1 MAPAGAARSAP
12 WLAAPHARVE
22 GRAQRIAPRRRDG
35 AAQQQVAVTVERGG
49 LLCLQGR
56 DLGRQRMLAH
66 DVAYN
71 LNVLFAIVLAP
82 KAIRAK
88 QEPQPTTVRARK
100 IFEGYRT
107 TGVFVRRAKAMTA
120 ARHSKRYGAGTL
132 RLGSHLRRGFENSGR
147 SALSNRQHRSN
158 KHNAADAPEKSA
170 PSLLKRLGPGLITG
184 AADDDPSGIA
194 TYSQA
199 GAQFGYGLLWTVFL
213 TLPFMIAIQLV
224 SARIGRVTGKG
235 LAANVMQIAPRW
247 AVLGL
252 VSLLVIANT
261 FNIAADI
268 AAMAE
273 ALSLVIGGLNH
284 EHALIFA
291 AGSTI
296 LQVFVPYRR
305 YSPVLKFLTL
315 ALFAYVATA
324 FTVEI
329 PWSTALLAAVWPK
342 ADVSGDYFLMVVA
355 VLGTTISPYL
365 FFWQASQE
373 VEEMNQGKRDK
384 PLRDLPSGGDPEIAR
399 IRADTIVG
407 MLLSNTIAF
416 FIILTTASV
425 LHANGVTNINS
436 ATQAA
441 EALRPLAGDFTFAL
455 FALGIIGTGLLAIPV
470 LAGSAAYG
478 VAEIFGWRAT
488 LEARPEKAVGFYTII
503 AAATIIGFGLG
514 FTGIDSIHMLV
525 WSAVLNGI
533 VAVPI
538 MAMMMLIVASAAIMG
553 RFKARSWLVVLGW
566 LGTAIMALAV
576 LALLGSSLVG

>member
-1 MAPAGAARSAP
+1 MRDSA
-12 WLAAPHARVE
+12 HA
-22 GRAQRIAPRRRDG
+22 
-35 AAQQQVAVTVERGG
+35 
-49 LLCLQGR
+49 
-56 DLGRQRMLAH
+56 
-66 DVAYN
+66 
-71 LNVLFAIVLAP
+71 
-82 KAIRAK
+82 
-88 QEPQPTTVRARK
+88 
-100 IFEGYRT
+100 
-107 TGVFVRRAKAMTA
+107 
-120 ARHSKRYGAGTL
+120 SKT
-132 RLGSHLRRGFENSGR
+132 
-147 SALSNRQHRSN
+147 
-158 KHNAADAPEKSA
+158 SA

-199 GAQFGYGLLWTVFL
+199 GAQFGFALLWTVFL
-213 TLPFMIAIQLV
+213 TTPFMIAIQLV

-235 LAANVMQIAPRW
+235 LAANVMRLAPRW
-247 AVLGL
+247 AVLAL
-252 VSLLVIANT
+252 VSMLVVANT

-273 ALSLVIGGLNH
+273 ALGLVIGGLQH

-291 AGSTI
+291 AGSTL
-296 LQVFVPYRR
+296 LQIFLPYRR

-324 FTVEI
+324 FTVQI

-342 ADVSGDYFLMVVA
+342 ANVSADYFLMVVA

-384 PLRDLPSGGDPEIAR
+384 PLRDVPSGGNPELAR
-399 IRADTIVG
+399 IRADTISG
-407 MLLSNTIAF
+407 MLLSNGIAF

-425 LHANGVTNINS
+425 LNANGVTKINS
-436 ATQAA
+436 ATEAA

-478 VAEIFGWRAT
+478 VAEIFGWHAT
-488 LEARPEKAVGFYTII
+488 LEAKPEKAVGFYTII

-538 MAMMMLIVASAAIMG
+538 MTMMMLIVSSRAIMG
-553 RFKARSWLVVLGW
+553 HFRARSSLIALGW
-566 LGTAIMALAV
+566 LGTALMALAV
-576 LALLGSSLVG
+576 LALLGSSVIG